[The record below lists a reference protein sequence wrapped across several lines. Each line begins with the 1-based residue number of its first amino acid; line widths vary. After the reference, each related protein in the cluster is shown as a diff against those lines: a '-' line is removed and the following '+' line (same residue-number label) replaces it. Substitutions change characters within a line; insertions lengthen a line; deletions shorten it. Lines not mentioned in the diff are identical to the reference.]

1 MSTFYVNVPEIV
13 RTVNALSELNASLK
27 SRINTLVDQ
36 EATMNGMWEGEARE
50 RFHSAFQ
57 SDIAQMRV
65 FSNTVTNYAEVLS
78 RIAQSYVENENRNV
92 DVATTR
98 NY

>member
-13 RTVNALSELNASLK
+13 RTVDALSELNASLK

-50 RFHSAFQ
+50 RFH
-57 SDIAQMRV
+57 RV